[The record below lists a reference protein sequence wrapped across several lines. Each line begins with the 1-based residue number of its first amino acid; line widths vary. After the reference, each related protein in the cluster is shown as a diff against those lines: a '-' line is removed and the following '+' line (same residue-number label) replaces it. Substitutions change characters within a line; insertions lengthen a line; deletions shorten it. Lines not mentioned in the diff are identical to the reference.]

1 MTERTY
7 MSRRMPRLALALVS
21 AGFLAL
27 STLPLLA
34 RGASEQPPSITLY
47 SGRGE
52 SLVAPL
58 IEEFTRETGIV
69 VRTRFGGTSELA
81 VLIQEE
87 GTRSPADLFW
97 AQDAGA
103 LGALSRRGLFQTLP
117 EDILEGL
124 PGMYRNSSGD
134 WVATSGRAR
143 VIAYNPQVLG
153 DTPLPESVFD
163 LTRAEY
169 AGRVAWAPT
178 NGSFQSFL
186 SGMRALH
193 GDEATARWI
202 SEMISRDVQSYRNNT
217 AILEALGAGEVALG
231 ITNHYY
237 LLRFLAEDPDFPVR
251 QAFFT
256 DGDIGNLVNVAG
268 VGILAS
274 ARNDSGAEAFLRFLL
289 EKGSQEYFT
298 SHIYEYPVIDGIGRN
313 PRLEPFQRL
322 LQASPNL
329 NLDVLEDLE
338 GTLSI
343 MRRAGA
349 L

>member
-1 MTERTY
+1 MTRQKI
-7 MSRRMPRLALALVS
+7 
-21 AGFLAL
+21 F
-27 STLPLLA
+27 LPLLRSFAGILLCLGAATPLFA
-34 RGASEQPPSITLY
+34 RASSEQSQSITLY

-69 VRTRFGGTSELA
+69 VHTRFGGTSELA

-103 LGALSRRGLFQTLP
+103 LGALSRRGLFRSLP
-117 EDILEGL
+117 EDILKNL
-124 PGMYRNSSGD
+124 PEMYRNSSGD
-134 WVATSGRAR
+134 WAATSGRAR

-153 DTPLPESVFD
+153 DLPLPETVFE
-163 LTRAEY
+163 LTRPEY
-169 AGRVAWAPT
+169 SGSVAWAPT

-193 GDEATARWI
+193 GDEATTRWL
-202 SEMISRDVQSYRNNT
+202 SEMISQGTQSYRNNT
-217 AILEALGAGEVALG
+217 AILEALGAGEIALG

-237 LLRFLAEDPDFPVR
+237 LLRFLAEDPDFPVQ

-268 VGILAS
+268 VGILDS
-274 ARNDSGAEAFLRFLL
+274 AQNSSGAEAFLRFLL
-289 EKGSQEYFT
+289 ERSAQEYFT
-298 SHIYEYPVIDGIGRN
+298 SRIYEYPVIDGIGRN

-322 LQASPNL
+322 IQASPSL
-329 NLDVLEDLE
+329 NLDALEDLE